1 MSSFA
6 MSSCY
11 GRKCVSTSSIPS
23 LPVSCTGQLIHTLLV
38 SHQCAPEAIHFHLPP
53 HWYTPRTSSTAPGH
67 PLPITIPGDSRGSSS
82 IRLCSTW
89 SAAAHVCLPATAH
102 PAMKPTRKAQDFDLN
117 LKWRYTNAALALE
130 WPKMMPR
137 RIFYCLQEAELT
149 RGARWLNP

>member
-6 MSSCY
+6 ISSCY

-23 LPVSCTGQLIHTLLV
+23 LLVSCTGQLIHTLLV

-67 PLPITIPGDSRGSSS
+67 PLPITIPGDSRSSSS

-89 SAAAHVCLPATAH
+89 SAAAHVLSSGDSSSCNETNQKGSRLWSEFEMTQDDAKTYFDCL
-102 PAMKPTRKAQDFDLN
+102 L
-117 LKWRYTNAALALE
+117 
-130 WPKMMPR
+130 
-137 RIFYCLQEAELT
+137 EAELT
-149 RGARWLNP
+149 RGARWLNH